1 MSIVHNA
8 LTAPHS
14 GGVQCVMTSSDQLDS
29 FDRTVS
35 RVGTAHQFLPFAGTI
50 KPAVSERGRN
60 LIVNPDN
67 NSPSR
72 RRFSLL
78 PSHPSTNNLPNV
90 RTLEECYVNS
100 THAPTA
106 PHSGGVQCVMT
117 SSDQLELTDR
127 TISRVGTAHQPL
139 PSVGIIKRVDRSS
152 ERIASG

>member
-1 MSIVHNA
+1 MS
-8 LTAPHS
+8 
-14 GGVQCVMTSSDQLDS
+14 LDS
-29 FDRTVS
+29 VDICDRRVHFRRDEVPS
-35 RVGTAHQFLPFAGTI
+35 PKVRRVGTAHQFLPFAGTI

-106 PHSGGVQCVMT
+106 PHSGGVQCLIT
-117 SSDQLELTDR
+117 PSAAKSNSSR
-127 TISRVGTAHQPL
+127 SRQPQ
-139 PSVGIIKRVDRSS
+139 VGIN
-152 ERIASG
+152 RIVTTIEIPRDCKS